1 MTLAIEKIKA
11 AALTATQ
18 GEWRTTDRGDA
29 GRLDVVALLESEVF
43 KDRLTLARGVGK
55 QNATYIAAANPS
67 AVLELITQLEETQ
80 ADLAYANSILIK
92 IEKLIEGVE
101 YRGDYAEG
109 VRVLIER
116 LEAAERDAE
125 KYQESLKEINGL
137 IFASG
142 LCLGGSD
149 YFRVRHLCCDAMKE
163 KP

>member
-11 AALTATQ
+11 AALAATQ

-101 YRGDYAEG
+101 YRGDFAEG
-109 VRVLIER
+109 VRVLKDSLEVVAPIPEGMVLVPIEPTGKILHAMDEFISR
-116 LEAAERDAE
+116 RKCYEAMLAAARSEE
-125 KYQESLKEINGL
+125 
-137 IFASG
+137 
-142 LCLGGSD
+142 
-149 YFRVRHLCCDAMKE
+149 
-163 KP
+163 